1 MAQCPQC
8 KAEYR
13 DGDRFCMFCGKP
25 LADAPKDGRISLTQ
39 NDLAALAGSAAYS
52 SLSPLAPNYAGAVTP
67 CPVTL
72 DAAVSKAVLSPK
84 RAFYFIQLTRDAF
97 LQDVLLV
104 SDGSCYRWSERDSAV
119 TISREVSPRDFIG
132 WTRQTLTASVT
143 SEKEL
148 PLLSIRK
155 ESLKTLAG
163 IAVLCRELSR
173 VDKAASFITRSH
185 LTSFLDGKE
194 VSSEEIDYLA
204 GNGFI
209 RIMDDADPLILLEEK
224 GEELYLLLN
233 EYERYF
239 IVQVL
244 TDGAPDYPS
253 FGLAVRQGS
262 AFLITNPG
270 TGADLV
276 IRCADPEGIGSLIN
290 WAWTVH
296 PLIEAPVP
304 AAAPATP
311 PREVHNV
318 SVPQSGTA
326 QNRQQPPMREKTPQR
341 NPVSDPSP
349 GSSRKV
355 LILVIAAVVFILG
368 VITVAGGYWY
378 WKSRAAAPG
387 TTADTATEKAPV
399 RKTVPET
406 PAAVSA
412 SPTHAAPPPAVKP
425 VKKAAPAERGT
436 VAKPPPQKQPPQG
449 RASQQQTPQK
459 SSGSWLDKTLGTA
472 PGGPVTP
479 PSTDP
484 RDMGR

>member
-1 MAQCPQC
+1 MAHCPQC

-25 LADAPKDGRISLTQ
+25 LADAPKDGRIYLTQ
-39 NDLAALAGSAAYS
+39 NDLAALAGSTDYS
-52 SLSPLAPNYAGAVTP
+52 SLSPLAPYYAGPVTS

-84 RAFYFIQLTRDAF
+84 RAFYFIEFTRDAF

-104 SDGSCYRWSERDSAV
+104 SDGSCYRWTERDSAV
-119 TISREVSPRDFIG
+119 TISREASPRDFIG

-148 PLLSIRK
+148 RLLSIRK
-155 ESLKTLAG
+155 KSLKTLAAV
-163 IAVLCRELSR
+163 AVLCRELSR
-173 VDKAASFITRSH
+173 VDKAASFVTLSH
-185 LTSFLDGKE
+185 LKSFLDGKE

-209 RIMDDADPLILLEEK
+209 RIMDDADPLIFLEEK

-233 EYERYF
+233 EYDRYF
-239 IVQVL
+239 IIQVL
-244 TDGAPDYPS
+244 TGGAPDYPS
-253 FGLAVRQGS
+253 FGLAARQGS
-262 AFLITNPG
+262 ACLITNPG
-270 TGADLV
+270 GDADLV
-276 IRCADPEGIGSLIN
+276 IRCADPEAIRSLIN

-296 PLIEAPVP
+296 PLIETPLP
-304 AAAPATP
+304 AAP
-311 PREVHNV
+311 PRDVRNV
-318 SVPQSGTA
+318 SVPPSATT
-326 QNRQQPPMREKTPQR
+326 QNRQQPPIRKKTPQR

-349 GSSRKV
+349 RSSRKV
-355 LILVIAAVVFILG
+355 LILVIAAVAVVLAI
-368 VITVAGGYWY
+368 ITVAGGYWY
-378 WKSRAAAPG
+378 WKSRTAAPA
-387 TTADTATEKAPV
+387 TTADTAAEKAPV
-399 RKTVPET
+399 RMAVPET
-406 PAAVSA
+406 PAAV
-412 SPTHAAPPPAVKP
+412 PAAPTPAVPAVKP

-436 VAKPPPQKQPPQG
+436 VVKPPPQKQQPPQG
-449 RASQQQTPQK
+449 RAGQQQTPKK
-459 SSGSWLDKTLGTA
+459 SSGSWLDKTLGTS

>member
-13 DGDRFCMFCGKP
+13 DRDRFCMFCGKP
-25 LADAPKDGRISLTQ
+25 LADAPKDGRIYLTQ
-39 NDLAALAGSAAYS
+39 NDLAALAGSADYS
-52 SLSPLAPNYAGAVTP
+52 SLSPLAPYHAGAVTS

-72 DAAVSKAVLSPK
+72 DAAVSRAILSPK
-84 RAFYFIQLTRDAF
+84 RAFYFIELTRDAF

-119 TISREVSPRDFIG
+119 TISREKSPRDFIG
-132 WTRQTLTASVT
+132 WTKQRLTASVT

-155 ESLKTLAG
+155 ESLKTLAA

-173 VDKAASFITRSH
+173 VDKAASFITLSH
-185 LTSFLDGKE
+185 LKSFLDGKE

-209 RIMDDADPLILLEEK
+209 RIMDDADPLIFLEEK

-233 EYERYF
+233 EYDRYF
-239 IVQVL
+239 IIQVL
-244 TDGAPDYPS
+244 TGGEPDYPS
-253 FGLAVRQGS
+253 FGLAARQGS
-262 AFLITNPG
+262 ACLITNPG
-270 TGADLV
+270 GDADLV
-276 IRCADPEGIGSLIN
+276 IRRADPEAIGSLIN

-296 PLIEAPVP
+296 PLIETPVP
-304 AAAPATP
+304 AAP
-311 PREVHNV
+311 PREVRNV
-318 SVPQSGTA
+318 SMSPSATT
-326 QNRQQPPMREKTPQR
+326 QNRQQPPIREKTPQR

-355 LILVIAAVVFILG
+355 LILVIAAVAFVLVI
-368 VITVAGGYWY
+368 ITVAGGYWY
-378 WKSRAAAPG
+378 WKSQTAAPG

-399 RKTVPET
+399 RKAIPET
-406 PAAVSA
+406 PTAV
-412 SPTHAAPPPAVKP
+412 PAAPTPGATPPAVKP
-425 VKKAAPAERGT
+425 PKKAATAERGT
-436 VAKPPPQKQPPQG
+436 VVKPPPQKQQPPQG
-449 RASQQQTPQK
+449 RAGQQQTPQK